1 MLITT
6 GADVAEETH
15 AFNQTLA
22 ETLAALPAHYEV
34 NDPVASRA
42 ARARGEG
49 PFPAPVLLD
58 VGQERAIP
66 GRAGQIPL
74 RVFVPPVVRGVHL
87 HIHGGGWTFG
97 SASDQDALLWR
108 LAQAAEVAVV
118 SVDYRLA
125 PEHPYPAAPDDCE
138 DAARWLVANA
148 QNEFG
153 ADRLTVGGESAGA
166 HLAAVTLLRLG
177 GRGFRAAQLTFG
189 AFDLSMTPSQRLWGE
204 LNLALSTPVMA
215 WFYDQ
220 FLPGTGAEARRAPDV
235 SPLYADLSG
244 LPPARF
250 VVGTRDPLL
259 DDTLFMESRWRAAGN
274 ETALEVIAEAPHGF
288 LSFPLT
294 VAERELAAQ
303 AEYLAKAV
311 AD

>member
-6 GADVAEETH
+6 GADVAEETR

-58 VGQERAIP
+58 VGRERAIP

-97 SASDQDALLWR
+97 SASDQDPLLWR

-138 DAARWLVANA
+138 DAARWLVTKRP
-148 QNEFG
+148 ERVRHRP
-153 ADRLTVGGESAGA
+153 AD
-166 HLAAVTLLRLG
+166 
-177 GRGFRAAQLTFG
+177 GRRRIG
-189 AFDLSMTPSQRLWGE
+189 
-204 LNLALSTPVMA
+204 
-215 WFYDQ
+215 
-220 FLPGTGAEARRAPDV
+220 RRAP
-235 SPLYADLSG
+235 G
-244 LPPARF
+244 RGHPPASRRAGIPRGPAH
-250 VVGTRDPLL
+250 VRGLRPVDDAQPAAVG
-259 DDTLFMESRWRAAGN
+259 
-274 ETALEVIAEAPHGF
+274 
-288 LSFPLT
+288 
-294 VAERELAAQ
+294 
-303 AEYLAKAV
+303 
-311 AD
+311 